1 MSIKWRIA
9 TLYLLLILASWGGFC
24 LLSGVFTLSLA
35 LVMAATA
42 SLAIMLAFLLARG
55 ITQPIGKLTQMCC
68 RIAEG
73 KLDHRVETTSSDEIG
88 QLMWEFDQ
96 MVINIREMTKLISSK
111 EQEKAIALS
120 CMDDGV
126 IITNS
131 QGIVDLLNPAAERLL
146 QLPGGKAIGRPFIEV
161 VGDYELT
168 ELLSHCLKTGE
179 PQTKLLDIGTD
190 NRRSFRVRVTSMVG
204 DEPTGGLVV
213 LQDLTELRR
222 LERMRRDFM
231 ANISHEL
238 RTPLTSIKG
247 LIETLQ
253 EGAIEDPLATK
264 IFLERANVETDRLSR
279 LLQELEELSR
289 IESGQATMN
298 MEPQD
303 IVQLMGQVVERLQI
317 QADRAGLELTINA
330 PAGLPR
336 VLADEERIEQV
347 IVNLL
352 HNAIKFTSPGG
363 QISLKAEQDGE
374 TITVSVTDTGRG
386 IPAEDVPHIF
396 ERFYKVDKVRA
407 GEGTGLGLAISKH
420 IIQSH
425 QGNIWATSTLGK
437 GSTFTF
443 SLPLASEC

>member
-1 MSIKWRIA
+1 
-9 TLYLLLILASWGGFC
+9 
-24 LLSGVFTLSLA
+24 
-35 LVMAATA
+35 
-42 SLAIMLAFLLARG
+42 
-55 ITQPIGKLTQMCC
+55 
-68 RIAEG
+68 
-73 KLDHRVETTSSDEIG
+73 
-88 QLMWEFDQ
+88 MWEFDQ
-96 MVINIREMTKLISSK
+96 MVIKIEEMTKLISSK
-111 EQEKAIALS
+111 EQKKAIALS

-131 QGIVDLLNPAAERLL
+131 QGIVDLVNPAAERLL
-146 QLPGGKAIGRPFIEV
+146 HLPGGKAIGRPFIEV

-168 ELLSHCLKTGE
+168 ELLSYCLKTGE

-190 NRRSFRVRVTSMVG
+190 RRSFRVRVTSMAG
-204 DEPTGGLVV
+204 DGPAGGLVV
-213 LQDLTELRR
+213 LQDLTELQR
-222 LERMRRDFM
+222 LERVRRDFM

-253 EGAIEDPLATK
+253 GGAIEDPLAAK
-264 IFLERANVETDRLSR
+264 IFLERANVETDKLNR
-279 LLQELEELSR
+279 LLQELEELSW

-303 IVQLMGQVVERLQI
+303 IVQLMTQVAERFQI

-330 PAGLPR
+330 PARLPR
-336 VLADEERIEQV
+336 VLADGEQIERV

-352 HNAIKFTSPGG
+352 HNAIKFTPPGG

-374 TITVSVTDTGRG
+374 TIAVSVTDTGRG
-386 IPAEDVPHIF
+386 IPAEDMPHIF
-396 ERFYKVDKVRA
+396 ERFYKVDKARA
-407 GEGTGLGLAISKH
+407 TEGTGLGLAIAKH

-425 QGNIWATSTLGK
+425 QGNIWATSTMGE

-443 SLPLASEC
+443 SLPLAPAKP